1 MALDAQIA
9 FRTSSEVKAMLE
21 DIAASQNKR
30 FSQLLNEIIV
40 DYAKRHK
47 GKDVSSMEAILHK
60 LEEHEQLIAQLQQAQ
75 LEMVK
80 K

>member
-9 FRTSSEVKAMLE
+9 FRTSSEVKALLE
-21 DIAASQNKR
+21 SIAASQNKR

-40 DYAKRHK
+40 EYASRNQNK
-47 GKDVSSMEAILHK
+47 GVSSMEAMQKK

-75 LEMVK
+75 QEMLK